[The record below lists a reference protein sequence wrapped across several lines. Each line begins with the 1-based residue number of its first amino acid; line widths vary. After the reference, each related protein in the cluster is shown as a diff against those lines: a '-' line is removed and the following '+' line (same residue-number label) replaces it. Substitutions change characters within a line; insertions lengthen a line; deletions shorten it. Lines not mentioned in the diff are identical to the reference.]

1 MLAWCLTAA
10 GWAGE
15 SADADAKKLRFVFI
29 TTCVEEEFFVPVKK
43 GMADAARIMGVES
56 VFTGTVGVDV
66 KAQAEM
72 VRQALRDGYDGIA
85 VNIIDPVAF
94 DAVAEEARDQGVP
107 LVAFNVDDHATA
119 NARLSAVCQR
129 YHDAGRKV
137 GRRCA
142 EYIPAGSHILM
153 TQHAAGVSALD
164 DRLRG
169 QQEELGPQGI
179 TWTTVV
185 TGNTAPEALEVVTRQ
200 LRKNPEIKFV
210 VCTGQ
215 ADTEGAGLAIE
226 QHFRDRGVVAAGF
239 DLNPQILRLVKA
251 GIIRFTIDQQP
262 YIQGFYPVM
271 QLTLLKRYGIMPSS
285 MDAGAAVITADQ
297 VDSVLRLT
305 EQHYR

>member
-1 MLAWCLTAA
+1 
-10 GWAGE
+10 
-15 SADADAKKLRFVFI
+15 
-29 TTCVEEEFFVPVKK
+29 
-43 GMADAARIMGVES
+43 
-56 VFTGTVGVDV
+56 VDV